1 MKALD
6 QMKRGYFHFD
16 AEDPIYRDHFPGHPV
31 VPGSLIIHAFLETI
45 GRFMDD
51 GMPRTATRF
60 RFKRFIAPG
69 QYAFRIQPRPDG
81 RMDCLLMDND
91 ETVVTGAL

>member
-6 QMKRGYFHFD
+6 QAKHGYFHFD

-45 GRFMDD
+45 GRYTDD
-51 GMPRTATRF
+51 GTPRTATRF

-69 QYAFRIQPRPDG
+69 YYAFRIQPRPDG
-81 RMDCLLMDND
+81 RMDCRLMDND